1 MSFRLYLMCHRVEAL
16 VASQLPPEEFGNYM
30 AVGTTK
36 QTSGKVI
43 FFEID
48 PDKIDAGYFNLARA
62 RAECVPRPDGTR
74 KRSKYL
80 SIYRVME
87 HVPLDAFGT
96 LYLTTRDGRVLG
108 LEPTAF
114 AGESTAGPNMYQELC
129 PVHPL
134 VVSSLGPTEFTRFL
148 TDPQSAVAVPRLFFA
163 DLLIDREPSGAIAS
177 YLPYR
182 DPDHIA
188 NCVREVST
196 PGRDKKSKTVDR
208 TPRFDSFFRTIRRG
222 FFVGDQQG
230 LKFYPFPSADEL
242 DDKHFTWWRSAS
254 MS

>member
-16 VASQLPPEEFGNYM
+16 VASQLAPEEFGNYM
-30 AVGTTK
+30 AVGTNK

-48 PDKIDAGYFNLARA
+48 PDKIDANYFNLARA
-62 RAECVPRPDGTR
+62 RSECVARPDGTR

-87 HVPLDAFGT
+87 HVPLEAHGT

-108 LEPTAF
+108 LDAKPYGADSAT
-114 AGESTAGPNMYQELC
+114 GPNLYQELC
-129 PVHPL
+129 PVNPM
-134 VVSSLGPTEFTRFL
+134 VVSSLGPPEFIRFL
-148 TDPQSAVAVPRLFFA
+148 TNKQSAVAVPRLFMA
-163 DLLIDREPSGAIAS
+163 DLLLDREANGALAS

-188 NCVREVST
+188 NCVREVTS
-196 PGRDKKSKTVDR
+196 PGREKKSKTVDR
-208 TPRFDSFFRTIRRG
+208 TPKFDSFFRTIRRG
-222 FFVGDQQG
+222 FFIGDQG
-230 LKFYPFPSADEL
+230 GVKFYPFPSADEL
-242 DDKHFTWWRSAS
+242 DDKHFAWWRSAS
-254 MS
+254 MG